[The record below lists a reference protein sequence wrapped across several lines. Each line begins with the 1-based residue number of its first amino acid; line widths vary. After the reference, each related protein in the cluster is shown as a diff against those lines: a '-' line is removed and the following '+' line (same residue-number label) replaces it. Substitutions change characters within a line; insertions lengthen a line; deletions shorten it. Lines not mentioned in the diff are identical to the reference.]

1 MTMKEKIEAAIVK
14 LDAILLLD
22 FITEPVR
29 EELNNIRAQLEDAKA
44 NL

>member
-29 EELNNIRAQLEDAKA
+29 EELTKIRAQLEDAKA

>member
-1 MTMKEKIEAAIVK
+1 MKEKIEAAIVK

-29 EELNNIRAQLEDAKA
+29 EELTNIRAQLEDAKA

>member
-1 MTMKEKIEAAIVK
+1 MTMKEKIEVAIVK

-29 EELNNIRAQLEDAKA
+29 EELTNIRAQLEDAKA

>member
-29 EELNNIRAQLEDAKA
+29 EELTNIRAQLEDAKA